1 MNFHGFQSWIDPWN
15 QMLIE
20 VKLKTKKFVLV
31 DKEPLSTNN
40 SILIKLTCEFVEVY
54 KNLCQQLLV
63 LIKSQYMYI
72 TRNIY
77 HYQYIETIQA
87 WNSVLNYSNIL
98 IKILLFCCLGLT
110 VLMSGQ
116 IDVYLVMAILKLLCT
131 KHTSVLENMVF
142 YHSKFYC
149 HTSFGNSFEDHF
161 ILRLCQTQ
169 PNFGVNI

>member
-1 MNFHGFQSWIDPWN
+1 
-15 QMLIE
+15 MLIE

-63 LIKSQYMYI
+63 HVLIKSQYMYI

-87 WNSVLNYSNIL
+87 
-98 IKILLFCCLGLT
+98 
-110 VLMSGQ
+110 
-116 IDVYLVMAILKLLCT
+116 
-131 KHTSVLENMVF
+131 
-142 YHSKFYC
+142 
-149 HTSFGNSFEDHF
+149 
-161 ILRLCQTQ
+161 
-169 PNFGVNI
+169 

>member
-1 MNFHGFQSWIDPWN
+1 M
-15 QMLIE
+15 
-20 VKLKTKKFVLV
+20 V

-131 KHTSVLENMVF
+131 SIHLYWKTWYFIIQNFTVIQVLGTVL
-142 YHSKFYC
+142 KI
-149 HTSFGNSFEDHF
+149 TSFWGYVRPNQ
-161 ILRLCQTQ
+161 IL
-169 PNFGVNI
+169 V